1 MAVGDFT
8 TEAEYRS
15 VMKNTLDRV
24 ERAFDAVDPDVA
36 ECSVQF
42 GALSIVFPNGQRCI
56 LSSQPSVRQ
65 LWMAVAA
72 KGIAYHFDFDA
83 RAGEWRDDKG
93 LGIEPLRF
101 LQEFLKESVGL
112 ELRIK

>member
-1 MAVGDFT
+1 
-8 TEAEYRS
+8 
-15 VMKNTLDRV
+15 
-24 ERAFDAVDPDVA
+24 
-36 ECSVQF
+36 
-42 GALSIVFPNGQRCI
+42 
-56 LSSQPSVRQ
+56 
-65 LWMAVAA
+65 MAVAA
-72 KGIAYHFDFDA
+72 NGIAYHFDFDA